1 MKNASSFFC
10 SECGN
15 ETSKW
20 YGKCPACGAW
30 NSILES
36 ASVTKQSS
44 KTNKLASSVSAVSPT
59 KLSEISADSDL
70 RFSSG
75 IVEFDRVL
83 GGGIV
88 AGSLVLVGGDP
99 GIGKSTLLLQMCRTV
114 KTDGKILYVSGEESE
129 RQLKM
134 RSDRLGVTNEN
145 LYIIS
150 QVNIEQIVNIMDE
163 LMPDIV
169 IVDSIQTMYSPSV
182 TSSPGSV
189 SQVRDVTMTLMRK
202 AKENAVSVFVVG
214 HVTKEGGIAGP
225 KVLEHMVDCVLYFE
239 GERHLNY
246 RILRGVK
253 NRFGSTNEIG
263 VFEMFDTGL
272 REVENPSVTFLE
284 GRPGDVAGTGVICA
298 LEGSR
303 PLLAE
308 VQALVSTTS
317 FGMPRRTANGVDY
330 NRIAMLIAVLEK
342 RVGMNLSNQDAYV
355 NIVGG
360 LKIDEPAADLG
371 VALALASSF
380 RSFVLPKD
388 TVFVGEVGLTGEI
401 RAVNRISQRIAEAE
415 KLGFKQCMLP
425 YSNKKSLKGI
435 NTSLNLIFVK
445 SLAQALAL
453 VRE

>member
-1 MKNASSFFC
+1 MKNTTVFFC

-15 ETSKW
+15 ETTKW

-30 NSILES
+30 NSIVE
-36 ASVTKQSS
+36 AESVTKTSA
-44 KTNKLASSVSAVSPT
+44 KTNKLDSSAPSVSPS
-59 KLSEISADSDL
+59 KLADISTESDL
-70 RFSSG
+70 RFSCG
-75 IVEFDRVL
+75 IGEFDRVL

-99 GIGKSTLLLQMCRTV
+99 GIGKSTLLLQMCQTV
-114 KTDGKILYVSGEESE
+114 KNGGKILYVSGEESE

-134 RSDRLGVTNEN
+134 RSERLGVTNEN
-145 LYIIS
+145 LFIIS
-150 QVNIEQIVNIMDE
+150 QINIEHIVKSIDE
-163 LMPDIV
+163 LSPSIV
-169 IVDSIQTMYSPSV
+169 IVDSIQTMYSPAV
-182 TSSPGSV
+182 TSAPGSV

-202 AKENAVSVFVVG
+202 AKENAISIFIVG
-214 HVTKEGGIAGP
+214 HVTKDGGIAGP

-263 VFEMFDTGL
+263 VFEMYDTGL
-272 REVENPSVTFLE
+272 REVANPSVTFLE
-284 GRPGDVAGTGVICA
+284 GRPSDVAGTSVVCA

-308 VQALVSTTS
+308 VQALVSTTA

-355 NIVGG
+355 NVVGG
-360 LKIDEPAADLG
+360 IKIDEPASDLG
-371 VALALASSF
+371 VAMAIASSF

-388 TVFVGEVGLTGEI
+388 MVFIGEVGLTGEI
-401 RAVNRISQRIAEAE
+401 RAVNRVAQRITEAE

-425 YSNKKSLKGI
+425 YGNKKSLDGI
-435 NTSLNLIFVK
+435 SSGLELIYVK

-453 VRE
+453 VRD

>member
-1 MKNASSFFC
+1 MKNTTVFFC

-15 ETSKW
+15 ETTKW

-30 NSILES
+30 NSIVE
-36 ASVTKQSS
+36 AESVTKTSA
-44 KTNKLASSVSAVSPT
+44 KTNKLDSSAPSVSPS
-59 KLSEISADSDL
+59 KLADISTESDL
-70 RFSSG
+70 RFSCG
-75 IVEFDRVL
+75 IGEFDRVL

-99 GIGKSTLLLQMCRTV
+99 GIGKSTLLLQMCQTV
-114 KTDGKILYVSGEESE
+114 KNGGKILYVSGEESE

-134 RSDRLGVTNEN
+134 RSERLGVTNEN
-145 LYIIS
+145 LFIIS
-150 QVNIEQIVNIMDE
+150 QINIEHIVKSIDE
-163 LMPDIV
+163 LSPSIV
-169 IVDSIQTMYSPSV
+169 IVDSIQTMYSPAV
-182 TSSPGSV
+182 TSAPGSV

-202 AKENAVSVFVVG
+202 AKENAISIFIVG
-214 HVTKEGGIAGP
+214 HVTKDGGIAGP

-263 VFEMFDTGL
+263 VFEMYDTGL
-272 REVENPSVTFLE
+272 REVANPSVTFLE
-284 GRPGDVAGTGVICA
+284 GRPSDVAGTSVVCA

-308 VQALVSTTS
+308 VQALVSTTA
-317 FGMPRRTANGVDY
+317 FGMPRRTANGLDY

-355 NIVGG
+355 NVVGG
-360 LKIDEPAADLG
+360 IKIDEPASDLG
-371 VALALASSF
+371 VAMAIASSF

-388 TVFVGEVGLTGEI
+388 MVFIGEVGLTGEI
-401 RAVNRISQRIAEAE
+401 RAVNRVAQRITEAE

-425 YSNKKSLKGI
+425 YGNKKSLDGI
-435 NTSLNLIFVK
+435 SSGLELIYVK

-453 VRE
+453 VRD